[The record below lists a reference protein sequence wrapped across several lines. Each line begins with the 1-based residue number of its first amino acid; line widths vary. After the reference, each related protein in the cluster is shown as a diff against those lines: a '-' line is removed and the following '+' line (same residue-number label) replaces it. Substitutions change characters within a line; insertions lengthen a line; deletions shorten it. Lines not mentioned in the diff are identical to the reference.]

1 MCETGESRI
10 GVVTAELLEGFT
22 LEEQQQL
29 NEYLG
34 RIARNMERVVEKEPE
49 QDKTGLKTSE
59 HSGAGLQSAAPSY
72 KIVYPTKSVAAEE
85 TKSAGAGCAMRGRTK
100 ACSARCPAAGFG
112 GAAAFVAMRRRV
124 EAAHVEH
131 GIRGESSAGLP
142 VCTGVVR
149 KWGVPLHVIH
159 LDVPAQ
165 AAKEGRGI
173 EETARAMRHDF
184 LWKTREARRLE
195 TLATAHHLN
204 DQAETV
210 LMHLIRGASPV
221 GLSGMRERD
230 GALIRPLLPFSRAQI
245 EQYAQ
250 ENHLPHVEDETNA
263 DIAYTRNY
271 IRHELIPCME
281 KLNPRAVEAIGRAAG
296 AGASAERFRPA
307 GSVAVL
313 RSRMY
318 GAALAD
324 VSDLHPGLRSE
335 VIAQY
340 LRAQGTPEFFLPADI
355 VRIEPAGWR
364 CRSRVSLGKELFER
378 DTNGVRRVIMEPA
391 GSGRWALHSGEKRT
405 PLGRFTLRTGKVPK
419 NLNLGKYARCSMR
432 TKYALRCLCAPA
444 GRRPLGAAGRRQ
456 AEAERYPD

>member
-1 MCETGESRI
+1 MR
-10 GVVTAELLEGFT
+10 
-22 LEEQQQL
+22 EQ
-29 NEYLG
+29 
-34 RIARNMERVVEKEPE
+34 V
-49 QDKTGLKTSE
+49 
-59 HSGAGLQSAAPSY
+59 
-72 KIVYPTKSVAAEE
+72 
-85 TKSAGAGCAMRGRTK
+85 
-100 ACSARCPAAGFG
+100 ARCAGGQSVLCALSG
-112 GAAAFVAMRRRV
+112 GVDSVVLLHLLLQCGVRV

-131 GIRGESSAGLP
+131 GIRGESSRRDCRFVQELCG
-142 VCTGVVR
+142 

-173 EETARAMRHDF
+173 EETARAMRYDF

-281 KLNPRAVEAIGRAAG
+281 KLNPRVVEAVSRAAEL
-296 AGASAERFRPA
+296 ARRQSDFVRQEALR
-307 GSVAVL
+307 VL

-340 LRAQGTPEFFLPADI
+340 LRAQGTPEFSAADI
-355 VRIEPAGWR
+355 VRIESLLAGGVGR
-364 CRSRVSLGKELFER
+364 RVSLGKELFER

-391 GSGRWALHSGEKRT
+391 GSERWALHSGENET

-419 NLNLGKYARCSMR
+419 NLNLGKYAQVFDADKIRAPLFVR
-432 TKYALRCLCAPA
+432 TRRDGDRLALLGGGKRKLSDILIDKKVPRALRDSV
-444 GRRPLGAAGRRQ
+444 PLIVMGEEILWAVGAAPGKTCAVVPESVQ
-456 AEAERYPD
+456 ALVIEYQPLKEKNDAVFKG

>member
-1 MCETGESRI
+1 MLCALSG
-10 GVVTAELLEGFT
+10 GVDSVVLLH
-22 LEEQQQL
+22 LL
-29 NEYLG
+29 
-34 RIARNMERVVEKEPE
+34 
-49 QDKTGLKTSE
+49 
-59 HSGAGLQSAAPSY
+59 LQCG
-72 KIVYPTKSVAAEE
+72 V
-85 TKSAGAGCAMRGRTK
+85 
-100 ACSARCPAAGFG
+100 
-112 GAAAFVAMRRRV
+112 RV

-131 GIRGESSAGLP
+131 GIRGESSRRDCRFVQELCG
-142 VCTGVVR
+142 

-173 EETARAMRHDF
+173 EETARAMRYDF
-184 LWKTREARRLE
+184 LWKTREARHLE

-281 KLNPRAVEAIGRAAG
+281 KLNPRAVEAVGRAAEL
-296 AGASAERFRPA
+296 ARRQSDFVRQEALR
-307 GSVAVL
+307 VL

-340 LRAQGTPEFFLPADI
+340 LRAQGTPEFSAADI
-355 VRIEPAGWR
+355 VRIESLLAGGVGR
-364 CRSRVSLGKELFER
+364 RVSLGKELFER

-391 GSGRWALHSGEKRT
+391 GSGRWALHSGENET

-419 NLNLGKYARCSMR
+419 NLNLGKYAQVFDADKIRAPLFVR
-432 TKYALRCLCAPA
+432 TRRDGDRLALLGGGKRKLSDILIDKKVPRALRDSV
-444 GRRPLGAAGRRQ
+444 PLIVMGEEILWAVGAAPGKTCAVVPESVQ
-456 AEAERYPD
+456 ALVIEYQPLKEKNDAVFKG

>member
-1 MCETGESRI
+1 MR
-10 GVVTAELLEGFT
+10 
-22 LEEQQQL
+22 EQ
-29 NEYLG
+29 
-34 RIARNMERVVEKEPE
+34 V
-49 QDKTGLKTSE
+49 
-59 HSGAGLQSAAPSY
+59 
-72 KIVYPTKSVAAEE
+72 
-85 TKSAGAGCAMRGRTK
+85 
-100 ACSARCPAAGFG
+100 ARCAGGQSVLCALSG
-112 GAAAFVAMRRRV
+112 GVDSVVLLHLLLQCGVRV

-131 GIRGESSAGLP
+131 GIRGESSRRDCRFVQEL
-142 VCTGVVR
+142 CRT
-149 KWGVPLHVIH
+149 WGVPLHVIH

-173 EETARAMRHDF
+173 EETARAMRYDF

-281 KLNPRAVEAIGRAAG
+281 KLNPRAVEAIGRAAEL
-296 AGASAERFRPA
+296 ARRQSDFVRQEALR
-307 GSVAVL
+307 VL

-340 LRAQGTPEFFLPADI
+340 LRAQGTPEFSAADI
-355 VRIEPAGWR
+355 VRIESLLAGGVGR
-364 CRSRVSLGKELFER
+364 RVSLGKELFER

-391 GSGRWALHSGEKRT
+391 GSGRWALHSGENET

-419 NLNLGKYARCSMR
+419 NLNLGKYAQVFDADKIRAPLFVR
-432 TKYALRCLCAPA
+432 TRRDGDRLALLGGGKRKLSDILIDKKVPRALRDSV
-444 GRRPLGAAGRRQ
+444 PLIVMGEEILWAVGAAPGKTCAVVPESVQ
-456 AEAERYPD
+456 ALVIEYQPLKEKNDAVFKG

>member
-1 MCETGESRI
+1 MR
-10 GVVTAELLEGFT
+10 
-22 LEEQQQL
+22 EQ
-29 NEYLG
+29 
-34 RIARNMERVVEKEPE
+34 V
-49 QDKTGLKTSE
+49 
-59 HSGAGLQSAAPSY
+59 
-72 KIVYPTKSVAAEE
+72 
-85 TKSAGAGCAMRGRTK
+85 
-100 ACSARCPAAGFG
+100 ARCAGGQSVLCALSG
-112 GAAAFVAMRRRV
+112 GVDSVVLLHLLLQCGVRV

-131 GIRGESSAGLP
+131 GIRGESSRRDCRFVQELCG
-142 VCTGVVR
+142 

-173 EETARAMRHDF
+173 EETARAMRYDF

-281 KLNPRAVEAIGRAAG
+281 KLNPRAVEAVGRAAEL
-296 AGASAERFRPA
+296 ARRQSDFVRQEALR
-307 GSVAVL
+307 VL

-340 LRAQGTPEFFLPADI
+340 LRAQGTPEFSAADI
-355 VRIEPAGWR
+355 VRIESLLAGGVGR
-364 CRSRVSLGKELFER
+364 RVSLGKELFER

-391 GSGRWALHSGEKRT
+391 GSGRWVLRSGENET

-419 NLNLGKYARCSMR
+419 NLNLGKYAQVFDADKIRAPLFVR
-432 TKYALRCLCAPA
+432 TRRDGDRLALLGGGKRKLSDILIDKKVPRALRDSV
-444 GRRPLGAAGRRQ
+444 PLIVMGEEILWAVGAAPGKTCAVVPESVQ
-456 AEAERYPD
+456 ALVIEYQPLKEKNDAVFKG

>member
-1 MCETGESRI
+1 MR
-10 GVVTAELLEGFT
+10 
-22 LEEQQQL
+22 EQ
-29 NEYLG
+29 
-34 RIARNMERVVEKEPE
+34 V
-49 QDKTGLKTSE
+49 
-59 HSGAGLQSAAPSY
+59 
-72 KIVYPTKSVAAEE
+72 
-85 TKSAGAGCAMRGRTK
+85 
-100 ACSARCPAAGFG
+100 ARCAGGQSVLCALSG
-112 GAAAFVAMRRRV
+112 GVDSVVLLHLLLQCGVRV

-131 GIRGESSAGLP
+131 GIRGESSRRDCRFVQELCG
-142 VCTGVVR
+142 

-173 EETARAMRHDF
+173 EETARAMRYDF

-281 KLNPRAVEAIGRAAG
+281 KLNPRAVEAIGRAAEL
-296 AGASAERFRPA
+296 ARRQSDFVRQEALR
-307 GSVAVL
+307 VL

-340 LRAQGTPEFFLPADI
+340 LRAQGTPEFSAADI
-355 VRIEPAGWR
+355 VRIESLLAGGVGR
-364 CRSRVSLGKELFER
+364 RVSLGKELFER

-391 GSGRWALHSGEKRT
+391 GRGRWALHSGENET
-405 PLGRFTLRTGKVPK
+405 PLGRFTLRMGKVPK
-419 NLNLGKYARCSMR
+419 NLNLGKYAQVFDADKIRAPLFVR
-432 TKYALRCLCAPA
+432 TRRDGDRLALLGGGKRKLSDILIDKKVPRALRDSV
-444 GRRPLGAAGRRQ
+444 PLIVMGEEILWAVGAAPGKTCAVVSESVRALVIEYQ
-456 AEAERYPD
+456 PLKEKNDAVFKG